1 VAIALSSTPSWCQSS
16 AQTLCSKE
24 ALDGRPTLRLETAG
38 PPVQIRILDIR
49 FEGVNKLTVSEQ
61 NEIASKMMD
70 MVEDDHKTWLEE
82 MQERVQEPWWH
93 RGFFHV
99 HARAESRELSSSP
112 DMKGVALTFHIEEG
126 QQYRLAGMTFRNI
139 KQFNSA
145 QLRALFPI
153 NDGDIFDT
161 QKIAEGLEA
170 MRRTYG
176 ELGFIDFTAVPETV
190 TDDEN
195 AKVYLTLDAEEGKQF
210 HFSEIKVIGPDQNF
224 VQHVIREYGLGP
236 GEIFDNRKVLDFAKR
251 LNLDPEEDI
260 ERSIDEH
267 NASVC
272 LLVNIPEQP

>member
-1 VAIALSSTPSWCQSS
+1 MPSWCQSS
-16 AQTLCSKE
+16 DQTDSCKESSDSK
-24 ALDGRPTLRLETAG
+24 PTLRVETAI
-38 PPVQIRILDIR
+38 PPIQIRILDVR
-49 FEGVNKLTVSEQ
+49 FEGVTKLTLSEQ

-70 MVEDDHKTWLEE
+70 IVEDDHKTWLEE
-82 MQERVQEPWWH
+82 MQERVQESWWH
-93 RGFFHV
+93 RGFFQVHV
-99 HARAESRELSSSP
+99 RGESQELSSSP
-112 DMKGVALTFHIEEG
+112 DMRGVALTFHVEEG
-126 QQYRLAGMTFRNI
+126 QQYRLAEMTFKNM
-139 KQFNSA
+139 KQFSSA
-145 QLRALFPI
+145 QLRTLFPI
-153 NDGDIFDT
+153 NDGEILDT

-176 ELGFIDFTAVPETV
+176 ELGFINFTAVPETV

-236 GEIFDNRKVLDFAKR
+236 GEIFDNRKVLEFAKR